1 MRRRRPRFAE
11 VFPYGHKCGCLL
23 RSDGNVSTVPGVRVY
38 PTASRSRRICGG
50 VDASS
55 PAAPENEFAMD
66 LTLYRSSRAAT
77 PQSGQ
82 YVAEPARHVTAEMT
96 SESTGRDL
104 STTSHDQPSA
114 TTATT
119 DRAAMAGTPS
129 GPLQEE
135 ESHDDDPDDRTAGQD
150 VFSMHEFYENLN
162 EIDPLSA
169 VD

>member
-1 MRRRRPRFAE
+1 MNSSPGPAFEEPQSGLTPCSAVSIREEIKLIVASLKDFASLHAYKTVPLLPEGLAPPPSLSRRTCAVMRRRRPRFAE

-77 PQSGQ
+77 PQNWP
-82 YVAEPARHVTAEMT
+82 VRRR
-96 SESTGRDL
+96 TGATCDCRD
-104 STTSHDQPSA
+104 DFREY
-114 TTATT
+114 
-119 DRAAMAGTPS
+119 RA
-129 GPLQEE
+129 
-135 ESHDDDPDDRTAGQD
+135 
-150 VFSMHEFYENLN
+150 
-162 EIDPLSA
+162 
-169 VD
+169 